1 MLRVKNQGRGAKK
14 MASRIQTPAQRGQEV
29 GSVQSQFTPTPFQNL
44 NPDADVFGASQGRLA
59 AQVSKGATDI
69 GAVITQGMEDDDNVE
84 LMKLQ
89 TSVDQFNLKQT
100 ARINALVGQDKV
112 DAATTASTEWSEFK
126 LTLPSADIQ
135 LPAGTAAA
143 SEYLARAD
151 NKVNASV
158 ITWAAEGK
166 RVVDAQV
173 STALLAVAT
182 QNFAVDRNVTVFQST
197 IESVVREQARQ
208 AGLDPTLLNYT
219 GDDPE
224 KLKRQR
230 VLLQSIKEQES
241 AGLTAVIDSLSA
253 RGDYAVAVKFLDDN
267 PDLGKGTAGRTSA
280 EAKVAPLRKIVES
293 RTLWGNFFTGETAIS
308 AKLGNPGGPTLAEL
322 RAKIVG
328 VNLDGSPKYNASD
341 RAMLLTE
348 WGIYA
353 AAETGLQS
361 QKVREQGAAVIKAL
375 AAGTPVD
382 AAALIAANPDYFA
395 QYPEAALTL
404 EGKIK
409 DVSEARVQSDE
420 DRVHVARGGSI
431 SNIIPGLSKQL
442 NFLFQEDPAAA
453 AKLIEGGNL
462 KQYFDRDTYEQLEE
476 QAAAVRKVASQKDTG
491 NKTNVRTVMR
501 NLGYD
506 KKQADAVM
514 NTIGQTI
521 TATISDIETAAL
533 SAGRPVNSDDV
544 RKAVVEQLILVQTY
558 DAYVPGTDNVFAYID
573 ITSGDEYSLIGAIT
587 QPQVDA
593 GFNPYNANLK
603 PTRRNYNSIAWLF
616 EATPA
621 DIKAARDELD
631 NRGKKFTINNLSKH
645 FNMASPPEQRRAAAN
660 MEAMESIALNAGY
673 PVDFVEWVLDSVG
686 GKRNVAEFT
695 KIVQQL
701 KGAPNKPGSIKGAS
715 AETLLQAWATR

>member
-1 MLRVKNQGRGAKK
+1 

-112 DAATTASTEWSEFK
+112 DAANAAVQDWDEFRG
-126 LTLPSADIQ
+126 TLPIANIQ
-135 LPAGTAAA
+135 LPAGKAAS

-166 RVVDAQV
+166 SAVDAQV
-173 STALLAVAT
+173 STALLSSAT
-182 QNFAVDRNVTVFQST
+182 QTFAVDSDVFVFQSV

-230 VLLQSIKEQES
+230 VLLQSVTEYEA
-241 AGLTAVIDSLSA
+241 AGVTAVIDRKVAEL
-253 RGDYAVAVKFLDDN
+253 DYAGAVKFLDDN
-267 PDLGKGTAGRTSA
+267 PDLGKGTASRTSA
-280 EAKVAPLRKIVES
+280 EAKVAPFRKIVES
-293 RTLWGNFFTGETAIS
+293 RTLWNTFLSGETALS
-308 AKLGNPGGPTLAEL
+308 AVLDNPGGPTVAEL

-328 VNLDGSPKYNASD
+328 VDLDGSPKYNASD

-361 QKVREQGAAVIKAL
+361 QNVREQGAAVINAL
-375 AAGTPVD
+375 APGTPVD

-395 QYPEAALTL
+395 QYPEAALNL
-404 EGKIK
+404 EGRIK
-409 DVSEARVQSDE
+409 AVSEARVETDE
-420 DRVHVARGGSI
+420 DRVHVANGGSS

-453 AKLIEGGNL
+453 AKLIAGGNL
-462 KQYFDRDTYEQLEE
+462 KQYFDRETYEQFEE

-491 NKTNVRTVMR
+491 NKTDARTVMR
-501 NLGYD
+501 TLGYTKAQID
-506 KKQADAVM
+506 KVM
-514 NTIGQTI
+514 NSIGQPI
-521 TATISDIETAAL
+521 TAIISDIETAAL

-593 GFNPYNANLK
+593 GFNPYDANLK
-603 PTRRNYNSIAWLF
+603 STRRNYNSIAWLF

-645 FNMASPPEQRRAAAN
+645 FNMASPPEQRQAAAN

-673 PVDFVEWVLDSVG
+673 PVDFVEWVLDSVE
-686 GKRNVAEFT
+686 RPRSVDEFT

-701 KGAPNKPGSIKGAS
+701 KGEPNKPGSIKGAS

>member
-1 MLRVKNQGRGAKK
+1 
-14 MASRIQTPAQRGQEV
+14 MARIPAPAQRGQAV
-29 GSVQSQFTPTPFQNL
+29 GSVQSQFTATPFQRL

-59 AQVSKGATDI
+59 AQVGKGATDI

-89 TSVDQFNLKQT
+89 TSVDQFNLTQT
-100 ARINALVGQDKV
+100 ARINALVGQEKV
-112 DAATTASTEWSEFK
+112 DAASTASTDWDEFRA
-126 LTLPSADIQ
+126 TLPIADIQ

-143 SEYLARAD
+143 SDYLARAD
-151 NKVNASV
+151 NKVNASI
-158 ITWAAEGK
+158 ITWGAEGK

-173 STALLAVAT
+173 STALLAVAG

-197 IESVVREQARQ
+197 IESVVSEQARQ
-208 AGLDPTLLNYT
+208 AGLDPTLLTYT
-219 GDDPE
+219 GKDPE
-224 KLKRQR
+224 KLGQQR

-253 RGDYAVAVKFLDDN
+253 RGDYAAAVKFLDDN

-308 AKLGNPGGPTLAEL
+308 ATLGNPGGPTLAEL
-322 RAKIVG
+322 RGKIVG

-361 QKVREQGAAVIKAL
+361 QKVRNQGAAVINAL
-375 AAGTPVD
+375 AAGTAVD
-382 AAALIAANPDYFA
+382 AAALIATNPDYFA
-395 QYPEAALTL
+395 EYPEAALNL
-404 EGKIK
+404 GGRIAS
-409 DVSEARVQSDE
+409 VSAARVESTEDQLHVLNGGSLSNRVGGLEKQMSLMFQSDP
-420 DRVHVARGGSI
+420 V
-431 SNIIPGLSKQL
+431 
-442 NFLFQEDPAAA
+442 AAA
-453 AKLIEGGNL
+453 RIIDAGTL
-462 KQYFDRDTYEQLEE
+462 KKYFDRETYEQLEE
-476 QAAAVRKVASQKDTG
+476 QAETVKKVASQKDTG
-491 NKTNVRTVMR
+491 NKTNARTVMR
-501 NLGYD
+501 SLGYD
-506 KKQADAVM
+506 KKQTDAVM

-521 TATISDIETAAL
+521 TAIISDIESAAK

-544 RKAVVEQLILVQTY
+544 RKAVVEQLISVQTY
-558 DAYVPGTDNVFAYID
+558 DAYVPGTDNLFAYID
-573 ITSGDEYSLIGAIT
+573 PRSSDKYSLIGALT
-587 QPQVDA
+587 QAKVDA
-593 GFNPYNANLK
+593 GFSPYDANLK

-621 DIKAARDELD
+621 AIKVAEKELD
-631 NRGKKFTINNLSKH
+631 DKGKEFTINNLSKH
-645 FNMASPPEQRRAAAN
+645 LNMASPPEQRQAAAN

-686 GKRNVAEFT
+686 KPRSVAEFNN
-695 KIVQQL
+695 IVLQL
-701 KGAPNKPGSIKGAS
+701 KGTPKKPGSINGFPT
-715 AETLLQAWATR
+715 ETMLQAWATK